1 MSGLLAQVGF
11 ANETI
16 VPPVS
21 TAGTSVANAISP
33 AVFVNSMTFGSAHG
47 LVVGS
52 TMVLSGY
59 TAAAWN
65 STVTA
70 PWIVYTVPSTTTL
83 TFLSAVPLGVLSV
96 HGTISA
102 SVYGSQIA
110 APVNGI
116 SAITPAPNRF
126 TSFMK
131 EGMKLINPPVKS
143 TGVGANRRVQ
153 SSTRWVRDRQ
163 GAAGDLQIEV
173 ESKGWGFWGK
183 HLVGPVATSGPT
195 DSAYT
200 HIFSM
205 PVTLPGMLGTS
216 FNFQGTVVP
225 PAGTTSELVKT
236 YIGCKVVSWQFDFA
250 VGQLLTM
257 TATIDAMDEA
267 GAAAT
272 VVAKATASYSTN
284 PELLSFAGGTIQF
297 GGTTW
302 DVVRSGSIKC
312 DMGYNADRR
321 FVRANS
327 LQREPAEQTWRIVTI
342 DLDGEFD
349 SVISAYNKYASSVAS
364 QAIAQINLAFVG
376 KILIGATT
384 FPSLTFNIPV
394 ARFDGDTPTTDGPVL
409 PTQHVVAEAMFDG
422 TNSPINATYVTLDST
437 P

>member
-1 MSGLLAQVGF
+1 MSGLLAQVGA

-16 VPPVS
+16 TPPVS

-33 AVFVNSMTFGSAHG
+33 AIFVNTMTFGSAHG
-47 LVVGS
+47 LVPGS
-52 TMVLSGY
+52 CMVLSGY

-65 STVTA
+65 STATA
-70 PWIVYTVPSTTTL
+70 PWIVYTVPTTTTL
-83 TFLSAVPLGVLSV
+83 TFLSPAPLGVLSV

-116 SAITPAPNRF
+116 SAITPAPARF
-126 TSFMK
+126 WSFMK
-131 EGMKLINPPVKS
+131 EGMKLINPPIKS
-143 TGVGANRRVQ
+143 QGVGANRRVQ

-195 DSAYT
+195 DSAFT

-205 PVTLPGMLGTS
+205 PTTLPGMLGSS
-216 FNFQGTVVP
+216 FNLQGTVVP
-225 PAGTTSELVKT
+225 VSGTTAELVKT
-236 YIGCKVVSWQFDFA
+236 YIGCKVTSWQFDFA

-257 TATIDAMDEA
+257 TASIDAMDEQYNI
-267 GAAAT
+267 T
-272 VVAKATASYSTN
+272 KATASYSTN
-284 PELLSFAGGTIQF
+284 PELLSFSGGTIQF
-297 GGTTW
+297 GGVTW
-302 DVVRSGSIKC
+302 DVVRSGSVKC

-321 FVRANS
+321 FIRANS
-327 LQREPAEQTWRIVTI
+327 LQREPAEQTWRIITV

-376 KILIGATT
+376 KILIGVTT

-409 PTQHVVAEAMFDG
+409 PTQHVTAEAMFDG
-422 TNSPINATYVTLDST
+422 TNSPINATYITTDSA